1 MLIFEVLKVVIVKL
15 LERKARLFD
24 SSLDELLEKVIAD
37 QECRMVLESILRFN
51 QDLKE
56 RA

>member
-24 SSLDELLEKVIAD
+24 SSLDELLEKAIAD